1 MIPESQKYIDELKE
15 ILKKDEQIE
24 DYINALT
31 DMESFIIELQ
41 VVINAINKN
50 LLSDAEAEE
59 IYNKI
64 NLMLEEHEGEH

>member
-1 MIPESQKYIDELKE
+1 MIPESQEYIDELKE